1 MTKIIFLYETQVVIG
16 QNNSES
22 VWRKASEKWKPYCL
36 NQHKMKTKVSFV
48 FLGVHHSGIGSLVSI
63 NGN

>member
-1 MTKIIFLYETQVVIG
+1 VVIG

-36 NQHKMKTKVSFV
+36 NQHKMKTKVSCMFWGCITV
-48 FLGVHHSGIGSLVSI
+48 VLDHWYQLMVIKTLLNISI
-63 NGN
+63 CGH